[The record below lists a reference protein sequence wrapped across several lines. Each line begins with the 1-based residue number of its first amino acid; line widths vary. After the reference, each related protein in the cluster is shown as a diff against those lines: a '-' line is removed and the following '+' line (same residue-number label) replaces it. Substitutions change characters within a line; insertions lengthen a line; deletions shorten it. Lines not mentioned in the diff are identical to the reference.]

1 MGAGRVAAMGGLRTL
16 PDGTPEIVRIFT
28 LPEFRGR
35 GLGARMVNQL
45 VAEAESAG
53 HAVVRLDTGVFMQ
66 SAQKI
71 YEAAGFKRRDPYPGA
86 EPPAFLQPFWIYM
99 ERSAA

>member
-1 MGAGRVAAMGGLRTL
+1 MAA
-16 PDGTPEIVRIFT
+16 
-28 LPEFRGR
+28 
-35 GLGARMVNQL
+35 
-45 VAEAESAG
+45 AESAG

-71 YEAAGFKRRDPYPGA
+71 YEEAGFKRREPYPGA

>member
-1 MGAGRVAAMGGLRTL
+1 
-16 PDGTPEIVRIFT
+16 
-28 LPEFRGR
+28 
-35 GLGARMVNQL
+35 
-45 VAEAESAG
+45 
-53 HAVVRLDTGVFMQ
+53 MQ